1 MTTAVVVGAGPNG
14 LAAAIHLARHGV
26 DVQVLEARDTIGGG
40 ARSGELTVPGVIHDH
55 CSAFHPWAVGSP
67 FWREIDLQRYGLTLR
82 WPEIDCAHPL
92 DDGTAGV
99 LYQSIETTVARMG
112 PDGTRWRCAV
122 GDLAAGFDDLA
133 QDLLRPMVNIP
144 RHPIRLAAFGPR
156 AVLPATVMAR
166 WFHTEQA
173 RALFGG
179 QAAHAYT
186 RLDRPLTA
194 ALGLIFLATGH
205 RYGWPVAEGG
215 SGSIIAALAAAL
227 DAHGGTVTT
236 GVSVASR
243 KDVPAA
249 DIVMLDLSPAAAY
262 AIYGDVMPGRIKRS
276 YRRYRQGSSAFKVD
290 FAIEGDIPWTNP
302 DCGRAGTVHLGG
314 TFAEIADTER
324 QRAQGKMAQRP
335 FVLVGQQYLADPIP
349 VRGQYQP
356 DMGIRACAVRL
367 HRRCHRRRR
376 RPDRAVRPGIPR
388 PNHRDRQ
395 HERCRATGLQ
405 PQLHRRRYRRWGQRP
420 AAGHLSA
427 ADCGQPLRDRRA
439 GCLPVFAIH
448 TAGTRHPRAV
458 RLPRRRCSAEVAPHV
473 AVVSPRDGCHTGPSM
488 RSTHMCR
495 IATTGVP
502 GFPQAKGSK
511 SPGLLPAQQ
520 PLPLLI

>member
-14 LAAAIHLARHGV
+14 LAAAIQLARQGV

-40 ARSGELTVPGVIHDH
+40 SRSGELTVPGVIHDH

-67 FWREIDLQRYGLTLR
+67 IWREIDLPRYGLTLR

-99 LYQSIETTVARMG
+99 LYRSIEATVAQMG
-112 PDGTRWRCAV
+112 PDGRRWRLAL

-133 QDLLRPMVNIP
+133 HDLLRPVINVP

-166 WFHTEQA
+166 WFRTEPV

-179 QAAHAYT
+179 AAAHNYT

-194 ALGLIFLATGH
+194 ALGLMMMATGH

-227 DAHGGTVTT
+227 DAHGGTITT
-236 GVSVASR
+236 GVTVASR
-243 KDVPAA
+243 KDIPAV
-249 DIVMLDLSPAAAY
+249 DVVMLDLSPAAAY

-314 TFAEIADTER
+314 TFAEIADTEH

-335 FVLVGQQYLADPIP
+335 FMLVGQQYLADPSRSAGNTNPIWAYAHVP
-349 VRGQYQP
+349 FGYTGDATAALVDQIERF
-356 DMGIRACAVRL
+356 A
-367 HRRCHRRRR
+367 
-376 RPDRAVRPGIPR
+376 PGF
-388 PNHRDRQ
+388 RDRII
-395 HERCRATGLQ
+395 ATVSTSAAELQAYNPNYIGGDIVGGANDGLQ
-405 PQLHRRRYRRWGQRP
+405 VVFRP
-420 AAGHLSA
+420 
-427 ADCGQPLRDRRA
+427 
-439 GCLPVFAIH
+439 
-448 TAGTRHPRAV
+448 
-458 RLPRRRCSAEVAPHV
+458 
-473 AVVSPRDGCHTGPSM
+473 
-488 RSTHMCR
+488 R
-495 IATTGVP
+495 IAVNPYAIGVP
-502 GFPQAKGSK
+502 GVYLCSQSTP
-511 SPGLLPAQQ
+511 PGAGIHGLCGYHAASAALKWLRKQ
-520 PLPLLI
+520 

>member
-112 PDGTRWRCAV
+112 SDGTRWRCAV

-133 QDLLRPMVNIP
+133 QDLLRPVINIP
-144 RHPIRLAAFGPR
+144 CHPIRLAAFGPR

-179 QAAHAYT
+179 QAAHVYT

-194 ALGLIFLATGH
+194 ALGLIFLAIGH

-227 DAHGGTVTT
+227 DAHGGTITT
-236 GVSVASR
+236 GVTVASR
-243 KDVPAA
+243 KDIPNA
-249 DIVMLDLSPAAAY
+249 DVVMLDLSSAAVLS
-262 AIYGDVMPGRIKRS
+262 IYGDVMPGRIKRS

-290 FAIEGDIPWTNP
+290 FAIEDDIPWANP

-335 FVLVGQQYLADPIP
+335 FVLVGQQYLADPSRSAGNTNPIWAYAHVP
-349 VRGQYQP
+349 FGYTG
-356 DMGIRACAVRL
+356 DATAAVVDQIERF
-367 HRRCHRRRR
+367 
-376 RPDRAVRPGIPR
+376 APGF
-388 PNHRDRQ
+388 RDRII
-395 HERCRATGLQ
+395 ATVST
-405 PQLHRRRYRRWGQRP
+405 
-420 AAGHLSA
+420 SA
-427 ADCGQPLRDRRA
+427 AELQAYNPNYIGGDIVGGANDRLQVIFR
-439 GCLPVFAIH
+439 P
-448 TAGTRHPRAV
+448 
-458 RLPRRRCSAEVAPHV
+458 
-473 AVVSPRDGCHTGPSM
+473 
-488 RSTHMCR
+488 R
-495 IATTGVP
+495 IAVNPYAIGVP
-502 GFPQAKGSK
+502 GVYLCSQSTP
-511 SPGLLPAQQ
+511 PGPGIHGLCGYHAADAALRW
-520 PLPLLI
+520 LRT

>member
-26 DVQVLEARDTIGGG
+26 DAQVLEARDTIGGG

-112 PDGTRWRCAV
+112 SDGTRWRCAV

-133 QDLLRPMVNIP
+133 QDLLRPVINIP
-144 RHPIRLAAFGPR
+144 CHPIRLAAFGPR

-179 QAAHAYT
+179 QAAHVYT

-194 ALGLIFLATGH
+194 ALGLIFLAIGH

-227 DAHGGTVTT
+227 DAHGGTITT
-236 GVSVASR
+236 GVTVASR
-243 KDVPAA
+243 KDIPNA
-249 DIVMLDLSPAAAY
+249 DVVMLDHSSAAVLS
-262 AIYGDVMPGRIKRS
+262 IYGDVMPGRIKRS

-335 FVLVGQQYLADPIP
+335 FVLVGQQYLADPSRSAGNTNPIWAYAHVP
-349 VRGQYQP
+349 FGYTG
-356 DMGIRACAVRL
+356 DATAAVVDQIERF
-367 HRRCHRRRR
+367 
-376 RPDRAVRPGIPR
+376 APGF
-388 PNHRDRQ
+388 RDRII
-395 HERCRATGLQ
+395 ATVST
-405 PQLHRRRYRRWGQRP
+405 
-420 AAGHLSA
+420 SA
-427 ADCGQPLRDRRA
+427 AELQAYNPNYIGGDIVGGANDRLQVIFR
-439 GCLPVFAIH
+439 P
-448 TAGTRHPRAV
+448 
-458 RLPRRRCSAEVAPHV
+458 
-473 AVVSPRDGCHTGPSM
+473 
-488 RSTHMCR
+488 R
-495 IATTGVP
+495 IAVNPYAIGVP
-502 GFPQAKGSK
+502 GVYLCSQSTP
-511 SPGLLPAQQ
+511 PGPGIHGLCGYHAADAALRW
-520 PLPLLI
+520 LRT